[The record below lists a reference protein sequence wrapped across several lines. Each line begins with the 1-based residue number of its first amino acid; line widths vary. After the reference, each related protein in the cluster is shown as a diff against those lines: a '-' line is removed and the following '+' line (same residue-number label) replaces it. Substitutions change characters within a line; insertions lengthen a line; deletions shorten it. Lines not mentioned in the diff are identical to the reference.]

1 MVYKMSVKIEKVFIE
16 SLFDNKN
23 IDWKL
28 KDVNVLVG
36 KNGAGKTTILQLINA
51 VILNNSKSDSLN
63 FCESVSLYFKNEE
76 AKDKSITLVNQS
88 ALKKH
93 AKSIYISQEDYFNK
107 IIENQLKD
115 AMSKFEIKRK
125 HSNNR
130 VENFKISNF
139 QTDFIDNFK
148 NSIKKSI
155 LKDLENDENIEIFC
169 NEKYKENST
178 NLSVE
183 YISTINMSA
192 NSINNIT
199 KSDGKNTNFL
209 DYEIREELNNLLKSK
224 NTTNKRNLIDAL
236 NSMFSDSN
244 KKVEIKNQDL
254 LFTLENGKTIGYNS
268 LSSGERQVIYIFIKV
283 IKASINNS
291 LILMDEPEI
300 SLHLSWQENLLTA
313 IRKVNKN
320 SQIIIVTHSP
330 AIVMNGWMDSFV
342 DIKDIFVEKEND

>member
-1 MVYKMSVKIEKVFIE
+1 
-16 SLFDNKN
+16 
-23 IDWKL
+23 
-28 KDVNVLVG
+28 
-36 KNGAGKTTILQLINA
+36 
-51 VILNNSKSDSLN
+51 
-63 FCESVSLYFKNEE
+63 
-76 AKDKSITLVNQS
+76 
-88 ALKKH
+88 
-93 AKSIYISQEDYFNK
+93 
-107 IIENQLKD
+107 
-115 AMSKFEIKRK
+115 
-125 HSNNR
+125 
-130 VENFKISNF
+130 
-139 QTDFIDNFK
+139 
-148 NSIKKSI
+148 
-155 LKDLENDENIEIFC
+155 
-169 NEKYKENST
+169 
-178 NLSVE
+178 
-183 YISTINMSA
+183 MSA

-330 AIVMNGWMDSFV
+330 AIVMNGWMDSFI
-342 DIKDIFVEKEND
+342 DIKDIFVEKENG